1 MGRGTSGA
9 GVASQIDGAR
19 SPDDGDAKLVARVR
33 RGDDRAFEV
42 LYERYHRR
50 IHAYVLGMVKD
61 HGRAEDVTQE
71 VFLSA
76 LRRMRETEQPL
87 AFKPWLYQIAKNGC
101 IDAFRR
107 SKRAEEVS
115 YDADD
120 GLAPADHSKLVAS
133 GASPDAAVAAKQDLD
148 SLCGAF
154 GGLSET
160 HHEILVLRELEG
172 LSYAEIGRRM
182 GMSRPAVESTLFR
195 ARRRLTEEY
204 DDIVSGARC
213 QRIQGIIVSAA
224 QSRLGTRDTRRLAR
238 HLSHCQ
244 PCRREALAA
253 GVDRELFARPSVR
266 ERVANRVAGLL
277 PFPIFAKFRKG
288 AEAAA
293 PPPSGRTA
301 SLMQHMPMLSDH
313 LHSGWGKAAAGAAVI
328 VAGVGAGVGV
338 KEATTSAPPPAVAE
352 SSTQRAGGSSSKS
365 SSPSPTPAGR
375 DERAARSAAR
385 SSSGGA
391 ATGKSG
397 KSGSGVEKAAA
408 RGAGATGAAPKTNGA
423 GPTGTPGGGEQPPA
437 TGAPVTP
444 VAAAEERREE
454 KPSKPKPTP
463 TSTATPSKP
472 VTSPVTE
479 ETKKAAAPVK
489 DAVKQTTDAVNE
501 TVDQTTDAVEQTT
514 SQVTEGLNQTT
525 QQTTE
530 TVDKVVEGV
539 TGGGPVSETVDKTTD
554 AVDGLVDGTGKVVQK
569 VVGGVLYKIDALTG
583 QVIATV
589 QLVTGNKNPSGGG

>member
-9 GVASQIDGAR
+9 ALAPAIYGSAGPEDSD
-19 SPDDGDAKLVARVR
+19 LVARVR
-33 RGDDRAFEV
+33 SGDDRAFEV
-42 LYERYHRR
+42 LYQRYHRR

-115 YDADD
+115 YDAEE
-120 GLAPADHSKLVAS
+120 GLAPADHSKLVSS

-172 LSYAEIGRRM
+172 LSYHEIGERM

-213 QRIQGIIVSAA
+213 QRIQGIIVAA
-224 QSRLGTRDTRRLAR
+224 VETRLGTRDTRRLAR

-253 GVDRELFARPSVR
+253 GLDRELLTRPSVR
-266 ERVANRVAGLL
+266 ERVANKVAGVL
-277 PFPIFAKFRKG
+277 PFPIFAKLRKD

-301 SLMQHMPMLSDH
+301 ALMQHMPMLSDH
-313 LHSGWGKAAAGAAVI
+313 LQSGWGKAAAGAAVI

-338 KEATTSAPPPAVAE
+338 KQATVTNTPPPAQVQSEAQSAPPKAQDSGPVTTVA
-352 SSTQRAGGSSSKS
+352 SSDERSVTGAGRASIKPGSEKASKPVDGVEKVASSK
-365 SSPSPTPAGR
+365 G
-375 DERAARSAAR
+375 
-385 SSSGGA
+385 
-391 ATGKSG
+391 
-397 KSGSGVEKAAA
+397 GSGVSGVAPE
-408 RGAGATGAAPKTNGA
+408 GGSGATPAAG
-423 GPTGTPGGGEQPPA
+423 GTPSTPVSDDSGKGSSPAREPAPDRPAAEKQKPAAKQPP
-437 TGAPVTP
+437 VTNT
-444 VAAAEERREE
+444 VNQ
-454 KPSKPKPTP
+454 T
-463 TSTATPSKP
+463 
-472 VTSPVTE
+472 
-479 ETKKAAAPVK
+479 
-489 DAVKQTTDAVNE
+489 TTDAG
-501 TVDQTTDAVEQTT
+501 TAVDQATDA
-514 SQVTEGLNQTT
+514 LDQTT
-525 QQTTE
+525 QQVTQGLNNPVQQTTG
-530 TVDKVVEGV
+530 TVNKIVGSVTGPGPVADTVKKVTDVVE
-539 TGGGPVSETVDKTTD
+539 
-554 AVDGLVDGTGKVVQK
+554 Q
-569 VVGGVLYKIDALTG
+569 VVGGVGKTLDQTVGGVGQTLDGLTG
-583 QVIATV
+583 G
-589 QLVTGNKNPSGGG
+589 LKPSPGG